1 MLGLIRD
8 IVEWVGPLF
17 ATAGYPIIAAGVLA
31 ERSILLGLVVPGD
44 VIIALGGVY
53 AARGRLEVVAVIAI
67 AFVAAVCG
75 ESTGFW
81 LGLRYGM
88 RLIRRLPF
96 VNRVEGKLED
106 VEGYFDRH
114 GGKTVAIGRYATAA
128 GAMIPFVAGM
138 AGMRYRRFLLF
149 DVPAVLLWAIGITL
163 IGYVFGRNLDLVE
176 TILSR
181 FGWGILGLLVL
192 FIGGRIVWKRL
203 HRDGPSDGDP
213 GAGETPPRDGASAA

>member
-1 MLGLIRD
+1 MLALIRD
-8 IVEWVGPLF
+8 IVEWVGPVF
-17 ATAGYPIIAAGVLA
+17 ASAGYLIVAGAVFA
-31 ERSILLGLVVPGD
+31 ERSILLGLIVPGD

-53 AARGRLEVVAVIAI
+53 AARGSLNVVTVIAI
-67 AFVAAVCG
+67 AFVAACCG

-81 LGLRYGM
+81 LGHRYGM
-88 RLIRRLPF
+88 TLVRRLPF
-96 VNRVEGKLED
+96 GDRLETKLD
-106 VEGYFDRH
+106 GVQSYFERH

-163 IGYVFGRNLDLVE
+163 VGYVFGRNLDLVE

-181 FGWGILGLLVL
+181 FGYGILGLLVL
-192 FIGGRIVWKRL
+192 FVVGRFVWKRL
-203 HRDGPSDGDP
+203 HRGDP
-213 GAGETPPRDGASAA
+213 SSGDGSATTSRDGAAAG

>member
-1 MLGLIRD
+1 MLGLIRE
-8 IVEWVGPLF
+8 IVQWVGPLF
-17 ATAGYPIIAAGVLA
+17 ASAGYAIVAVAVFA
-31 ERSILLGLVVPGD
+31 ERSILVGLIVPGD

-53 AARGRLEVVAVIAI
+53 AARGDLDVVAVMAI

-81 LGLRYGM
+81 LGRRYGM

-96 VNRVEGKLED
+96 VNRLEARLED
-106 VEGYFDRH
+106 VEGHFERH

-149 DVPAVLLWAIGITL
+149 DVPAVLVWAIGITL
-163 IGYVFGRNLDLVE
+163 VGYVFGRNLDLVE
-176 TILSR
+176 SILSR
-181 FGWGILGLLVL
+181 FGWGILALLIAFVV
-192 FIGGRIVWKRL
+192 GRILWSRFRRSD
-203 HRDGPSDGDP
+203 RDDEDHDDDVTDRMSR
-213 GAGETPPRDGASAA
+213 T

>member
-1 MLGLIRD
+1 MLALIRE
-8 IVEWVGPLF
+8 IVRWVGPLF
-17 ATAGYPIIAAGVLA
+17 ATAGYAIVAVGVLA

-53 AARGRLEVVAVIAI
+53 AARGELNVVVVILV

-81 LGLRYGM
+81 LGHRYGM
-88 RLIRRLPF
+88 RLVRRLPLL
-96 VNRVEGKLED
+96 NRFEAKLEE
-106 VEGYFDRH
+106 VQEYFGRH

-138 AGMRYRRFLLF
+138 AGMKYRRFLLF
-149 DVPAVLLWAIGITL
+149 DVPAVLLWAIGITMV
-163 IGYVFGRNLDLVE
+163 GYGFGRNLDVVE

-181 FGWGILGLLVL
+181 FGWGILALLVL
-192 FIGGRIVWKRL
+192 FIGSRILWKRF
-203 HRDGPSDGDP
+203 RRKKDGPADERPAD
-213 GAGETPPRDGASAA
+213 RDTASV

>member
-1 MLGLIRD
+1 MLGLIRE
-8 IVEWVGPLF
+8 IVQWVGPLF
-17 ATAGYPIIAAGVLA
+17 ATAGYAIVAVAVLA
-31 ERSILLGLVVPGD
+31 ERSILVGLIVPGD

-53 AARGRLEVVAVIAI
+53 AARGDLNVVAVMAI

-81 LGLRYGM
+81 LGHRYGM

-96 VNRVEGKLED
+96 VNRLED
-106 VEGYFDRH
+106 KLQDVQGYFERH

-149 DVPAVLLWAIGITL
+149 DIPAVLLWAIGITL
-163 IGYVFGRNLDLVE
+163 VGYVFGRNLDVVE

-181 FGWGILGLLVL
+181 FGWGILALLVA
-192 FIGGRIVWKRL
+192 FVVGRIVWKRVRGESD
-203 HRDGPSDGDP
+203 RDDDDRRSGD
-213 GAGETPPRDGASAA
+213 RASAA